1 LTALESGSNLEAAFI
16 EATKV
21 VSDSEIGDYQQ
32 PWLDDNGNATP
43 NDGQDGEVA
52 ANRSLIATFG
62 GMQPIIAEAQTM
74 LHTRDELGLRSR
86 VIGGG
91 SPLETV
97 WASIYPPSWVAPVA
111 DPGEM
116 ASTGAD
122 LVQLFDPQGD
132 GTYTSTYTF
141 DEQGTYRVVF
151 QAVGEDGMTA
161 MPVSVN
167 WRSTHQV
174 YLPLVLKSH

>member
-1 LTALESGSNLEAAFI
+1 
-16 EATKV
+16 
-21 VSDSEIGDYQQ
+21 
-32 PWLDDNGNATP
+32 
-43 NDGQDGEVA
+43 
-52 ANRSLIATFG
+52 
-62 GMQPIIAEAQTM
+62 
-74 LHTRDELGLRSR
+74 
-86 VIGGG
+86 
-91 SPLETV
+91 
-97 WASIYPPSWVAPVA
+97 
-111 DPGEM
+111 M

-174 YLPLVLKSH
+174 YLPLVLKSN